1 MVNPSP
7 KRAGFPCVRWR
18 DLLCGMLRMGA
29 VERLAHELEHQSRVQ
44 PQMMLVLCSAV
55 GLALLLIVSSVCC
68 CCCDASGEVK
78 QVWW

>member
-1 MVNPSP
+1 MF
-7 KRAGFPCVRWR
+7 RLCGGG

-29 VERLAHELEHQSRVQ
+29 VERLAHALEHQSRVQ

-55 GLALLLIVSSVCC
+55 GLALLLLVSSVCC

>member
-1 MVNPSP
+1 M
-7 KRAGFPCVRWR
+7 R
-18 DLLCGMLRMGA
+18 RMGA
-29 VERLAHELEHQSRVQ
+29 VERPAHELEHQSRVQ
-44 PQMMLVLCSAV
+44 PQMMLALCSAV